1 MKKYLGFTDGSADNT
16 GDRSGGW
23 AFVIDFLGFR
33 IISSGFEK
41 DTTNNRMEILAVLKL
56 LEYCDQYF
64 QDSVSNILITSDSK
78 YVINSIT
85 QWRFKWESNG
95 WKTNSG
101 PVANV
106 DLWQAITPLAD
117 KLKPE
122 FKWVKGHAGHEQN
135 ELCDTFAGTSR
146 IQEIEVLRRI
156 RR

>member
-64 QDSVSNILITSDSK
+64 QDSVNNILITSDSK

-122 FKWVKGHAGHEQN
+122 FKWVKGHTGHEQN
-135 ELCDTFAGTSR
+135 ELCDTFASTSR